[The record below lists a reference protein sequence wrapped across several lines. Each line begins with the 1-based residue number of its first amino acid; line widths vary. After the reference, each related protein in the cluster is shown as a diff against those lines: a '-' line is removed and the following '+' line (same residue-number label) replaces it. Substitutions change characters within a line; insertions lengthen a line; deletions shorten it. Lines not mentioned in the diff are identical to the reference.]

1 MIVRRTTLRL
11 TLTFTAIVLGFLAVA
26 FVGVY
31 GFASVAFDFD
41 VITTDAGASNE
52 DAVARALESL
62 RDVLIIAYVAALVLV
77 PVLSWF
83 MARLAL
89 RPLRRSYEI
98 QAQFVDATS
107 HEFRTPLGILMGE
120 LSWAAL
126 RKRTVAEYQESIR
139 SSLETVEGLAHLT
152 EQLLL
157 LSRDAG
163 ADLAEGRERLP
174 LAEIAAEAADL
185 ASREHRSEARI
196 TLLDPADVEVSVSR
210 DLMVSAVRNLV
221 DNALK
226 YAGPDG
232 RVTIAVERSGGSA
245 ILTVCDNGPGLSRA
259 DAERA
264 FERFWRA
271 PATAAVKGH
280 GMGLPLVRSIVEAHG
295 GRVTLRSAQD
305 GGTVATVTLDAV

>member
-11 TLTFTAIVLGFLAVA
+11 TLAFTGITLVFLAVA
-26 FVGVY
+26 FVGIY
-31 GFASVAFDFD
+31 AFATVAFDFD
-41 VITTDAGASNE
+41 LVTNDVTAGE
-52 DAVARALESL
+52 HAVDHALESL
-62 RDVLIIAYVAALVLV
+62 RNVLMVSYVAAMLLAPLV
-77 PVLSWF
+77 SWA

-163 ADLAEGRERLP
+163 ADLADGREVVP
-174 LAEIAAEAADL
+174 LAEIAAAAIDL
-185 ASREHRSEARI
+185 ASREGDASARV
-196 TLLDPADVEVSVSR
+196 TLLDPMDVRVNVSR

-226 YAGPDG
+226 YSGPSG
-232 RVTIAVERSGGSA
+232 AVTVSVERSGGSA
-245 ILTVCDNGPGLSRA
+245 IVTVADDGPGLSRA
-259 DAERA
+259 DADRA

-271 PATAAVKGH
+271 PATAGVKGH

-295 GRVTLRSAQD
+295 GKVSLRPAPD
-305 GGTVATVTLDAV
+305 GGAIASVHLDAV